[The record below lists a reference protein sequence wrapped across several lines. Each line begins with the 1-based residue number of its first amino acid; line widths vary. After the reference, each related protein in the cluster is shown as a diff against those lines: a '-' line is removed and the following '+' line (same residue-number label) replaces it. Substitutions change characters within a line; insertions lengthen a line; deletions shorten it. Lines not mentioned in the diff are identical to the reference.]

1 MAQRIVF
8 APIIAALLLLGVPT
22 VFAQFQES
30 PLLAARVADGD
41 LPPIEDRIP
50 ADPFVRQVEE
60 EIGEY
65 SGTMRVVSQHQW
77 GYGTFFTQ
85 GEMPGLFQVPMSLEE
100 HVAMGGPIAGFEPKY
115 AEYYTWL
122 DDGSTMEVKI
132 REGARWSDGHP
143 LTAVDIIWPF
153 ENMYTNPGYSARMTN
168 LQSSYKGERF
178 EVTKVDDLTVR
189 FHSPAGPWAG
199 QLRETFEGYPQPAH
213 YLEQHHP
220 DFADGKTWEDFR
232 AARSRV
238 NNLAIPSLQAWL
250 PVETDESTGTL
261 WERNAYYPVVDAEGK
276 QLPYFDY
283 VRVSRVTDGEARYLS
298 VIQGEV
304 DICAADC
311 GDLNKHAV
319 LKDNESRGN
328 YDTLIWKG
336 SRQTSQISWRYP
348 TGQQLKGA
356 APGTQDPNFQAAGMT
371 NQFRQALSIG
381 IDREEINEKLFAGL
395 AVPSVTG
402 IPRDHALYDPIQDTF
417 LGPDREEAW
426 RLFAEIG
433 ITDSDGDGMLEYAD
447 GSDVHIFVPGA
458 TNGLLNVETVEALID
473 EWTKLGVSTTL
484 VAADWST
491 IASKMRAG
499 EIALQVS
506 TGVPDYSPFHYLGI
520 WHNRVSYAWGDPI
533 EQPESY
539 DKAFELELAYASATT
554 VEEQQAAAK
563 AFFNHIATESLSWPA
578 FVTERPQQVIRHK
591 CMGNVPDVRVFQKF
605 MMTAK
610 TDQWFVHSDCSYP
623 RPGG

>member
-30 PLLAARVADGD
+30 PLLAARVAAGD

-178 EVTKVDDLTVR
+178 VVTKVDDLTVR

>member
-1 MAQRIVF
+1 MF
-8 APIIAALLLLGVPT
+8 APVIAALLLLGVPT

-30 PLLAARVADGD
+30 PLLAARVAAGD

>member
-1 MAQRIVF
+1 M
-8 APIIAALLLLGVPT
+8 
-22 VFAQFQES
+22 
-30 PLLAARVADGD
+30 
-41 LPPIEDRIP
+41 
-50 ADPFVRQVEE
+50 
-60 EIGEY
+60 
-65 SGTMRVVSQHQW
+65 
-77 GYGTFFTQ
+77 
-85 GEMPGLFQVPMSLEE
+85 
-100 HVAMGGPIAGFEPKY
+100 
-115 AEYYTWL
+115 
-122 DDGSTMEVKI
+122 
-132 REGARWSDGHP
+132 
-143 LTAVDIIWPF
+143 DIIWPF

-178 EVTKVDDLTVR
+178 VVTKVDDLTVR

>member
-22 VFAQFQES
+22 VFADFQES
-30 PLLAARVADGD
+30 PLLAARVAAGD

-178 EVTKVDDLTVR
+178 VVTKVDDLTVR

-506 TGVPDYSPFHYLGI
+506 TGVPDYSPFHY
-520 WHNRVSYAWGDPI
+520 AWGDPI

>member
-30 PLLAARVADGD
+30 PLLAARVAAGD

-178 EVTKVDDLTVR
+178 VVTKVDDLTVR

-491 IASKMRAG
+491 IAGKMRAG

>member
-8 APIIAALLLLGVPT
+8 APVIAALLLLGVPT

-30 PLLAARVADGD
+30 PLLAARVAAGD